1 MSVFTTYVLSELFKC
16 RFIGSNYYYPLNVS
30 DDFGI
35 GIVKVGSNEVCL
47 SNYI

>member
-1 MSVFTTYVLSELFKC
+1 MSVLQHMFCKSYFNVGLLAANF
-16 RFIGSNYYYPLNVS
+16 YYPLNVS